1 MRRKVTSV
9 DATIRGWLGVA
20 DRTDGVPLF
29 IEELTKSVLESGL
42 LREEAGRYVL
52 VGALAPLA
60 IPTSL
65 HASLLARLDRLA
77 SVRLVAQT
85 GAAIGRQFSYRLLR
99 AVSSLPKDE
108 LQTALGRLVASELVF
123 QRGVPPEA
131 VYNFKHVL
139 VQNAVHDSLLRKA
152 RQQLHAQ
159 IAKALETTSPQII
172 ESQPELLAQH
182 YTEAGL
188 VEKAVAYW
196 GKAGHRSADRS
207 AMAEAAV
214 QFQRGLDELG
224 LLPDTAERQRRELE
238 FLSALGAVL
247 QAVKALGASETGQ
260 VYARARELWEQL
272 GSPSEFLGV
281 PHGQSSYHHNRGE
294 FDLALRLSEDL
305 LRLSRRRND
314 SAGLLLG
321 HLSCGRSLMFLGK
334 FGSSRSHLE
343 AVRAPYNPNSH
354 SLLIHQ
360 AGFHPHAHSQAILGN
375 VLFCLGYPDQALAQN
390 AAVVAEA
397 RRLAHPPS
405 LALILGYGAVLLSL
419 IGDDAVLG
427 EWAEELVTIG
437 TEQGFPLWDAIGTVY
452 RGWVKVKH
460 GDLVEGISLLGSGTS
475 ADRPTGT
482 SAWIPHFLALLAKAC
497 EIAGQIE
504 KAVTHLD
511 DALQIVER
519 TGEVWFVA
527 ELYRHK
533 GQLLLQQ
540 GHSEEAE
547 ELYRKALAI
556 AREQGAKL
564 WELRAAASLAGLR
577 RDRGRRAEARDLL
590 APVYGWFTE
599 GFDTA
604 DLKDAKALLDRL

>member
-1 MRRKVTSV
+1 
-9 DATIRGWLGVA
+9 
-20 DRTDGVPLF
+20 LF

-343 AVRAPYNPNSH
+343 AVRALYNPDSH

-437 TEQGFPLWDAIGTVY
+437 TEQGFPPGMRSERSTA
-452 RGWVKVKH
+452 
-460 GDLVEGISLLGSGTS
+460 
-475 ADRPTGT
+475 
-482 SAWIPHFLALLAKAC
+482 
-497 EIAGQIE
+497 AG
-504 KAVTHLD
+504 
-511 DALQIVER
+511 
-519 TGEVWFVA
+519 
-527 ELYRHK
+527 
-533 GQLLLQQ
+533 
-540 GHSEEAE
+540 
-547 ELYRKALAI
+547 
-556 AREQGAKL
+556 
-564 WELRAAASLAGLR
+564 
-577 RDRGRRAEARDLL
+577 
-590 APVYGWFTE
+590 
-599 GFDTA
+599 
-604 DLKDAKALLDRL
+604 